1 MQNQEFQFLGVECN
15 VTWDNLLY
23 ELQWWLKQQK
33 REDWDNKETG
43 LNNEVDLDRTLLI
56 LLAVSSLFYA
66 CSILNCLFL

>member
-23 ELQWWLKQQK
+23 DLQWWLKQQK

-56 LLAVSSLFYA
+56 LLAVSSLFYD